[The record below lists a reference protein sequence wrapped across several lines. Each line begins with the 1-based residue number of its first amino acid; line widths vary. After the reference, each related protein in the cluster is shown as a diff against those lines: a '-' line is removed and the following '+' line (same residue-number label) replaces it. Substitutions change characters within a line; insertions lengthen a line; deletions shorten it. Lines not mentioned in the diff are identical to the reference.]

1 MNRKEFEDALMATIV
16 EYISDQVILRYA
28 QACKKATVLFSGALI
43 GYKDA
48 VTSLNELKKDGWTL
62 TAVLSKA
69 AGEVITEERI
79 RNDIGPDAIYVEGAP
94 VNGRQIVDD
103 SQFVIIPSLTI
114 NTAAKVANCISD
126 NLLTNMISRAMAT
139 GKPIVAAID
148 GCCPDNKVR
157 EQLGFKVTEAYKAKM
172 RHNLE
177 DMLAYGITLTTDYS
191 LCSKVNEVFSA
202 KVSLPALDNSK
213 PAPKKDRIVST
224 KMEPAVQSVSQ
235 PVKKVETPSSV
246 KLDKK
251 VIGRVDIAKN
261 ARFKTIVV
269 RQDALVTGLAKDE
282 ALNRGITIVKEEVG
296 EDMYLGK
303 VIGTVVS
310 TIKTPSLTGS
320 KFLIVEKINQDLT
333 AKKQTEIAVD
343 TVGAGDGE
351 TVIVVGGSSARMS
364 NGKKTDLPV
373 DAAIIGI
380 VDTVEISQC

>member
-16 EYISDQVILRYA
+16 EYISDQVIFTIRTRLVR
-28 QACKKATVLFSGALI
+28 KLLFFSPEPLI

-224 KMEPAVQSVSQ
+224 KMEPAVTVSKPASQ
-235 PVKKVETPSSV
+235 KSGNTEQCK
-246 KLDKK
+246 
-251 VIGRVDIAKN
+251 
-261 ARFKTIVV
+261 V
-269 RQDALVTGLAKDE
+269 RQKS
-282 ALNRGITIVKEEVG
+282 NRQSRYSKEC
-296 EDMYLGK
+296 
-303 VIGTVVS
+303 
-310 TIKTPSLTGS
+310 
-320 KFLIVEKINQDLT
+320 
-333 AKKQTEIAVD
+333 EI
-343 TVGAGDGE
+343 
-351 TVIVVGGSSARMS
+351 
-364 NGKKTDLPV
+364 
-373 DAAIIGI
+373 
-380 VDTVEISQC
+380 